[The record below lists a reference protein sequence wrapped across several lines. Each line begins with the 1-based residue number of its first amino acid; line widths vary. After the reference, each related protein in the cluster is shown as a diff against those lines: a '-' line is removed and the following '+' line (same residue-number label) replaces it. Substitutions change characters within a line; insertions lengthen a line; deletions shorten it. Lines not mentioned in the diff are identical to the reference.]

1 MWKSNFADYAKRPLQ
16 NTYLLQNIMTE
27 TEEIKT
33 GLVQL
38 VAGSDSQGMP
48 VLEKLKVSYLETPG
62 HYKLQRSPLF
72 VRDLAAGDIF
82 SCAQDNPANYKVIER
97 SGNLSIRVFRKDDI
111 DEVAEFLTP
120 EVEKLDGSIDLK
132 SDRAL
137 VYSLHVN
144 NGFAEIERLF
154 DSAMARYTD
163 SVWYYGN
170 VYDRNDGITPLN
182 WWDEFI
188 NQV

>member
-1 MWKSNFADYAKRPLQ
+1 MPIT
-16 NTYLLQNIMTE
+16 NTYLLQNTMTE

-33 GLVQL
+33 GLIQL

-48 VLEKLKVSYLETPG
+48 ELEKLKVSYLETPS
-62 HYKLQRSPLF
+62 HYKLKRSPLF